1 MRKLSWIVLAL
12 STFLGRVS
20 AQHMA
25 PDDAVRVR
33 EFFRLAAQIQD
44 QIWQG
49 WSRTPAPLLL
59 VTSDGEFLTHH
70 PAPPK
75 DFKQIGNDLY
85 VRPRHFPT
93 NLLAT
98 FPAFGPPSVIVIGE
112 PANTSSKTSTPWI
125 FTLMHEHFH
134 QLQSV
139 QPGYFEGV
147 QNLGL
152 THGDQTGMWMLNY
165 PFPYDAPA
173 VVQGFL
179 SLRELLLAALKE
191 TDPAKFAATTRRY
204 VEARKV
210 FYPQLSPD
218 DHKYLAFQLWQEG
231 IARYTDIRAAE
242 EAVNYKPSA
251 EFSALADYEP
261 FAQYAA
267 SARRHTLDELQNA
280 DLAVMKREVVYS
292 WGAAEGFLLDR
303 LQPKWRDTYFR
314 HPFSLDSYFK

>member
-1 MRKLSWIVLAL
+1 MSTLLA
-12 STFLGRVS
+12 RVS
-20 AQHMA
+20 AQQMA

-33 EFFRLAAQIQD
+33 EFYRLAAQIQD
-44 QIWQG
+44 KIWPG
-49 WSRTPAPLLL
+49 WSRIPAPLLL

-112 PANTSSKTSTPWI
+112 PANTSSRTSTPWVI
-125 FTLMHEHFH
+125 TLMHEHFH
-134 QLQSV
+134 QLQSA
-139 QPGYFEGV
+139 QPGYFDGV

-152 THGDQTGMWMLNY
+152 THGDQTGMWMLTY

-173 VVQGFL
+173 VVQGF
-179 SLRELLLAALKE
+179 SNLRNLLLAALKE
-191 TDPAKFAATTRRY
+191 TDPAKFAAMAKRY
-204 VEARKV
+204 VDARKA
-210 FYPQLSPD
+210 FYLQLSPD

-231 IARYTDIRAAE
+231 IARYTDIKAAE

-261 FAQYAA
+261 FAQYA
-267 SARRHTLDELQNA
+267 SGARRHTLDELQNA
-280 DLAVMKREVVYS
+280 DIAVMKREVVYS

-303 LQPKWRDTYFR
+303 LQPNWRDTYFQQ
-314 HPFSLDSYFK
+314 PFSLDSCFK